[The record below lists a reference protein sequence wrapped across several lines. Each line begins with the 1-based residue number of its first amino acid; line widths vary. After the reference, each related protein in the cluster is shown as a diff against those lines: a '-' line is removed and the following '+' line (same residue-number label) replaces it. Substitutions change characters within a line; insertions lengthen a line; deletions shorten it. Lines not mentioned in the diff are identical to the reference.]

1 MPIKA
6 ASFKHQRQTK
16 RRTLRNHKV
25 LSAMNKAVKL
35 ARRAISGKST
45 DVKEK
50 ITLAIK
56 SLDSAAQKG
65 IIKRNTAARLKSRIS
80 KSLNKKSV

>member
-6 ASFKHQRQTK
+6 ASFKHLRQTK
-16 RRTLRNHKV
+16 TRSLRNHKV
-25 LSAMNKAVKL
+25 LSTMNRAVKL
-35 ARRAISGKST
+35 ARRAVAAKSS
-45 DVKEK
+45 DVKAK

-65 IIKRNTAARLKSRIS
+65 IIKKNTAARLKSRIS